1 MRGIAATEPMHHLRQ
16 LSHPLM
22 ITLHDKQTGSLLG
35 QISEEDLQLLMDM
48 MEEES
53 TTDTDYYISSET
65 IDMLAD
71 DGASPTLLSL
81 LRTALGERT
90 GMDIAWTRG

>member
-1 MRGIAATEPMHHLRQ
+1 
-16 LSHPLM
+16 M
-22 ITLHDKQTGSLLG
+22 ITLHDKETGSLLG
-35 QISEEDLQLLMDM
+35 QISEEDLQLLMDT

-53 TTDTDYYISSET
+53 TTDTDYYISSAT

-71 DGASPTLLSL
+71 DGASPTLLTM
-81 LRTALGERT
+81 LRSALGERT